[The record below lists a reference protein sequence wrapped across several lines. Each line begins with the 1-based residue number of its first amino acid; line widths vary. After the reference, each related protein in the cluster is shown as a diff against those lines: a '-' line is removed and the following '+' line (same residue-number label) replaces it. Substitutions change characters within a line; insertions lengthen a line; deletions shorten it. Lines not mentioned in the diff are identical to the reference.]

1 MEKKKGFFVDLNT
14 NTSKKKK
21 KKKRTKERKKKK
33 VLGGGCRIAM
43 KAQAAIKTLATIRRG
58 YLSQWLWF
66 CRVSPLSGAIDL
78 ASLLSI
84 DFSLIKLSLI
94 IFKSHMYLIC
104 SNFASFLT
112 PN

>member
-1 MEKKKGFFVDLNT
+1 MDLNT

-21 KKKRTKERKKKK
+21 KERKKEKKK
-33 VLGGGCRIAM
+33 VPGGGCRIAM
-43 KAQAAIKTLATIRRG
+43 EAQAAIKTLATIRQG

-66 CRVSPLSGAIDL
+66 CQVSPFSGATDL

-94 IFKSHMYLIC
+94 IFKSHVYLIC